1 MISRRLVR
9 IKTLQT
15 LYSWNQSE
23 EVDLSIF
30 SKELYSRIQEV
41 HDFYLF
47 LLDFPYQLQ
56 QFALDKQEVEK
67 NKYYPDKS
75 KIQYYSLLNN
85 TPLIGKIHQSLLAH
99 DEYTTFVW
107 SALAGQMDGF
117 YNTLKSWDFSSDYTF
132 FLEPNLQQQKEF
144 VDQIFFAFI
153 ETNEAFN
160 NSLEEINPSWYDD
173 MPFAFREIQ
182 RISTVDRDR
191 VKINLAPS
199 IQPKDEEV
207 LMGAQLLSKT
217 VNNSKMYEEL
227 IGTVTE
233 NWDPSRIAVMDLLI
247 LKLTLTE
254 FLHFPD
260 VPLKVTINEYLEI
273 TKNYSTPNSSK
284 FVNGIMDKLRIDLEG
299 KGQIHKSARGMK

>member
-23 EVDLSIF
+23 ETDLSIF

-75 KIQYYSLLNN
+75 KIEYYSLLNN

-99 DEYTTFVW
+99 DEYTTFDW

-117 YNTLKSWDFSSDYTF
+117 YGELKSWDFSADYAF

-144 VDQIFFAFI
+144 VDQLFFAFI

-160 NSLEEINPSWYDD
+160 NSLEEVNPSWYDD

-217 VNNSKMYEEL
+217 VNNSKKYEEL
-227 IGTVTE
+227 IGTVTD

-299 KGQIHKSARGMK
+299 KGEIHKSARGMK

>member
-75 KIQYYSLLNN
+75 KIEYYSLLNN

-99 DEYTTFVW
+99 DEYTTFDW
-107 SALAGQMDGF
+107 SSLSGQLDGF
-117 YNTLKSWDFSSDYTF
+117 YSTLKSWDFSSDYAF

-299 KGQIHKSARGMK
+299 KGEILKSARGMK

>member
-75 KIQYYSLLNN
+75 KIEYYSLLNN

-99 DEYTTFVW
+99 DEYTTFDW
-107 SALAGQMDGF
+107 SSLSGQLDGF
-117 YNTLKSWDFSSDYTF
+117 YSTLKSWDFSSDYAF

-299 KGQIHKSARGMK
+299 KGEIHKSARGMK

>member
-23 EVDLSIF
+23 EADLSVF

-75 KIQYYSLLNN
+75 KIEHYSLLNN
-85 TPLIGKIHQSLLAH
+85 TPLIGKIHQALLAH
-99 DEYTTFVW
+99 DQYTTFEW
-107 SALAGQMDGF
+107 SALNGQMDHF
-117 YNTLKSWDFSSDYTF
+117 YSTLKSWDFATDYAF
-132 FLEPNLQQQKEF
+132 FLQPNLQQQKEF
-144 VDQIFFAFI
+144 VDQLFYAFI
-153 ETNEAFN
+153 ETNESFN
-160 NSLEEINPSWYDD
+160 NSLEELNPTWYDD
-173 MPFAFREIQ
+173 MPFAFRDIQ
-182 RISTVDRDR
+182 RISSVDRDK
-191 VKINLAPS
+191 VNISISPS

-207 LMGAQLLSKT
+207 LMAAQLLSKT
-217 VNNSKMYEEL
+217 VNNSKSYEEL
-227 IGTVTE
+227 IGQVTE
-233 NWDPSRIAVMDLLI
+233 NWDPSRIATMDLLI
-247 LKLTLTE
+247 LKMTLTE

-284 FVNGIMDKLRIDLEG
+284 FVNGIMDKLRINLQQNN
-299 KGQIHKSARGMK
+299 QIHKSARGLK

>member
-99 DEYTTFVW
+99 DEYTTFDW

>member
-23 EVDLSIF
+23 ESDLSVF

-75 KIQYYSLLNN
+75 KIEHYSLLNN
-85 TPLIGKIHQSLLAH
+85 TPLIGKIHQALLAH
-99 DEYTTFVW
+99 DEYTTFDW
-107 SALAGQMDGF
+107 TALNGQMDGF
-117 YNTLKSWDFSSDYTF
+117 YTTLKSWEFTTDYSF

-144 VDQIFFAFI
+144 IDQLFYAFI
-153 ETNEAFN
+153 ETNEEFN
-160 NSLEEINPSWYDD
+160 NALEEVNPSWYDD

-182 RISTVDRDR
+182 RISSVDSDR
-191 VKINLAPS
+191 VKVNIAPS

-207 LMGAQLLSKT
+207 LMGAQLFSKT
-217 VNNSKMYEEL
+217 INNSKSYEEL

-254 FLHFPD
+254 FLFFPD

-299 KGQIHKSARGMK
+299 KGEIKKSARGMK